1 MSETT
6 IEQRL
11 KAEITRRETLEKEL
25 KDKNIV
31 KELTEDWNNTLDLLK
46 AIRDDKLDNY
56 LSI

>member
-6 IEQRL
+6 MEQRL
-11 KAEITRRETLEKEL
+11 KAEIMRREVLEKEL

-31 KELTEDWNNTLDLLK
+31 KELTEEWHNTIDLLK
-46 AIRDDKLDNY
+46 AIRDDKLDSY